1 MDPKILLDDRDI
13 VLNEV
18 DKYIESFKN
27 KPYIF
32 NLGHGILP
40 QINPDVIQVIIDRV
54 RSKL

>member
-40 QINPDVIQVIIDRV
+40 QTNPDVIQVIIDRV